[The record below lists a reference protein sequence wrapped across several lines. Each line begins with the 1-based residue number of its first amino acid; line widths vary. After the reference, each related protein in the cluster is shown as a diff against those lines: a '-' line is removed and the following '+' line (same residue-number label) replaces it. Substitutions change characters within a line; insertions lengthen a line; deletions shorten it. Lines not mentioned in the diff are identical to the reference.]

1 MHPGA
6 KRGAV
11 PFQFNPKEVTITK
24 SAKWERKTTKGSKK
38 AGPPEFTGPE
48 PSKMTLEMF
57 FDATATQDGSVVK
70 AVETL
75 LSCCVPTEESAGQKK
90 PSPPL
95 VVLHWG
101 SISSFPAF
109 VTSVSAKFT
118 LFSSDGTPIRAVC
131 SVSMEEMPGE
141 EFRKQN
147 PTSGSHEVRRVHRT
161 VAGDSLASVAFA
173 EYGDPT
179 AWRALAAFNE
189 IDDPL
194 RVPTGTVLLLPT
206 PEELAPAHGRC
217 PMSITSTCLV
227 EIDGKPL
234 PADIA
239 PLLVSAYVDD
249 SQQLPGHVRAALPRS
264 QPDGAGEVRSQGRLA
279 GQGQRPGRRRRPAR
293 AADLRRGDRAGGRVR
308 HRRHVHGDPRLR
320 PDAPASSAAGG
331 PPATSR

>member
-1 MHPGA
+1 MAQPIAIMSSASGADLAKPGEAGAAGGKPVKGRPQMDKAQLTLYDPSPSPSGGGDPGA
-6 KRGAV
+6 KRGSV

-24 SAKWERKTTKGSKK
+24 SAKWERKTTKGSKT

-57 FDATATQDGSVVK
+57 FDATSAQDGSVVK

-75 LSCCVPTEESAGQKK
+75 LSCCVATEKSAGQKK

-131 SVSMEEMPGE
+131 SVSLEEMPGE
-141 EFRKQN
+141 QFRKQN

-161 VAGDSLASVAFA
+161 IAGDTLASVAYA
-173 EYGDPT
+173 EYGDPN

-194 RVPTGTVLLLPT
+194 RARTGTVLLLPT
-206 PEELAPAHGRC
+206 PEELGAAVPGVPA
-217 PMSITSTCLV
+217 
-227 EIDGKPL
+227 
-234 PADIA
+234 
-239 PLLVSAYVDD
+239 
-249 SQQLPGHVRAALPRS
+249 
-264 QPDGAGEVRSQGRLA
+264 LA
-279 GQGQRPGRRRRPAR
+279 GAR
-293 AADLRRGDRAGGRVR
+293 
-308 HRRHVHGDPRLR
+308 
-320 PDAPASSAAGG
+320 
-331 PPATSR
+331 

>member
-1 MHPGA
+1 MSNPIAIMTSASGADLAKPGDAGAAGGKPVKGRPQMDKAQLTLYDPSPSPSGGGDPGA
-6 KRGAV
+6 KRGSV

-24 SAKWERKTTKGSKK
+24 SAKWERKTTKGSKT

-57 FDATATQDGSVVK
+57 FDATSAQDGSVVK

-75 LSCCVPTEESAGQKK
+75 LSCCVATEKSAGQKK

-131 SVSMEEMPGE
+131 SVSLEEMPGE
-141 EFRKQN
+141 QFRKQN

-161 VAGDSLASVAFA
+161 IAGDTLASVAYA
-173 EYGDPT
+173 EYGDPN

-194 RVPTGTVLLLPT
+194 RVRTGTVLLLPT
-206 PEELAPAHGRC
+206 PEELGTSVPGVPA
-217 PMSITSTCLV
+217 
-227 EIDGKPL
+227 
-234 PADIA
+234 
-239 PLLVSAYVDD
+239 
-249 SQQLPGHVRAALPRS
+249 
-264 QPDGAGEVRSQGRLA
+264 LA
-279 GQGQRPGRRRRPAR
+279 GAR
-293 AADLRRGDRAGGRVR
+293 
-308 HRRHVHGDPRLR
+308 
-320 PDAPASSAAGG
+320 
-331 PPATSR
+331 